1 MAVLLPPRSHPVAMR
16 LLRAAAARPPGTVKR
31 MAQAVALPASGD
43 PSLGLRLGRWVLRL
57 LRECVYLLLC
67 SWCIRELLE

>member
-1 MAVLLPPRSHPVAMR
+1 MHLLSTVASR
-16 LLRAAAARPPGTVKR
+16 LPSTVNQ
-31 MAQAVALPASGD
+31 MEQVMALPAPGD
-43 PSLGLRLGRWVLRL
+43 ASIGLRLGRWVLRV

>member
-1 MAVLLPPRSHPVAMR
+1 MAAPIPPRSDPVAMR
-16 LLRAAAARPPGTVKR
+16 LLRTATARPPGTVKR
-31 MAQAVALPASGD
+31 MAQAVALPAPGD
-43 PSLGLRLGRWVLRL
+43 ASLGLRLGRWVLRV